1 MPTSRRN
8 ILRFATLGTLAH
20 TTAPLLI
27 ELSATSRLSSG
38 AASSHPIRLDR
49 NENPYGPSNKA
60 IEMIHSSAGSAN
72 RYPDDEYSDL
82 INKIADIHKVK
93 QEQIL
98 LGVGS
103 REILRMAA
111 FSCLSRHDRLVL
123 ASPTFGAVADYGES
137 VGAEVSAVPLN
148 KRYQHDLDAMLARA
162 NRATTLI
169 YICNPNNPTGT
180 LTPRKDLEVFL
191 RKLPL
196 TSVVLIDEAYHHYV
210 APTSDY
216 ASFLDTPVE
225 DPRVLVLRTFS
236 KIYGLAGLRV
246 GYAVGSPQIL
256 AKLSARRLQWAITV
270 VSARAASVSLEDTE
284 YVTASAKRNTD
295 DRQEFYNS
303 ANARMLR
310 SFDSHAN
317 FVFLKSGL
325 PAEQV
330 LEHFRRNNILL
341 GPRVPEMDSYVRV
354 SLGRREEMHEFWR
367 VWDGL
372 PPHPMA
378 M

>member
-27 ELSATSRLSSG
+27 ELSATSRPSSG

-60 IEMIHSSAGSAN
+60 IGMIHSSAGSAN

-98 LGVGS
+98 LGAGS

-148 KRYQHDLDAMLARA
+148 KRYQH
-162 NRATTLI
+162 
-169 YICNPNNPTGT
+169 
-180 LTPRKDLEVFL
+180 
-191 RKLPL
+191 
-196 TSVVLIDEAYHHYV
+196 
-210 APTSDY
+210 
-216 ASFLDTPVE
+216 
-225 DPRVLVLRTFS
+225 
-236 KIYGLAGLRV
+236 
-246 GYAVGSPQIL
+246 
-256 AKLSARRLQWAITV
+256 
-270 VSARAASVSLEDTE
+270 
-284 YVTASAKRNTD
+284 
-295 DRQEFYNS
+295 
-303 ANARMLR
+303 
-310 SFDSHAN
+310 
-317 FVFLKSGL
+317 
-325 PAEQV
+325 
-330 LEHFRRNNILL
+330 
-341 GPRVPEMDSYVRV
+341 
-354 SLGRREEMHEFWR
+354 
-367 VWDGL
+367 
-372 PPHPMA
+372 
-378 M
+378 